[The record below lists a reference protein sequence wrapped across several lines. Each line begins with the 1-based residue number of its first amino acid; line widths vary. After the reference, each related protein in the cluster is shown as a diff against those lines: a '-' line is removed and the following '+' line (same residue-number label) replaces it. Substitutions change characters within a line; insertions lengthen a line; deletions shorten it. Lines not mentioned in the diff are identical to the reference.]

1 MEKLIQKYARWF
13 DTAMIAIILLQLVG
27 AVIIILTKCI
37 HCEAV
42 VSVVLSV
49 INLMLLSNSL
59 RCNRTQQFVEWKVNA
74 KILRYTLGLF
84 ILFHMVV
91 FIMRGFNMI
100 ELGSHLLLIDMLR
113 KGEVNKM
120 PSVDITNL
128 ITVIVALFGGGVV
141 GVVIKALTEKKKLNA
156 EANNTNI
163 KSLLEIDQ
171 RMNERMT
178 KLEER
183 VANLEQENYKL
194 KSEKLSLEKET
205 HKLKLNI
212 IELEEKNKKL
222 EDENKSLQEEIDN
235 IKKGENANG

>member
-1 MEKLIQKYARWF
+1 
-13 DTAMIAIILLQLVG
+13 
-27 AVIIILTKCI
+27 
-37 HCEAV
+37 
-42 VSVVLSV
+42 
-49 INLMLLSNSL
+49 
-59 RCNRTQQFVEWKVNA
+59 
-74 KILRYTLGLF
+74 
-84 ILFHMVV
+84 
-91 FIMRGFNMI
+91 
-100 ELGSHLLLIDMLR
+100 
-113 KGEVNKM
+113 M

-194 KSEKLSLEKET
+194 KSEKLSLEKEA
-205 HKLKLNI
+205 HKLKTI
-212 IELEEKNKKL
+212 INQLEE
-222 EDENKSLQEEIDN
+222 ENKALHEENRALEMELKTLQEKIS
-235 IKKGENANG
+235 KGG